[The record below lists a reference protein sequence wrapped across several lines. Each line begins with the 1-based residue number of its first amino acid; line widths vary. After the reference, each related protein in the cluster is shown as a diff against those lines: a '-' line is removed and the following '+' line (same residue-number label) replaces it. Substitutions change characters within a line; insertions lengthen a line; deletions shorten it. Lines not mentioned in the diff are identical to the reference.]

1 MQSITLRKRD
11 FPLLCVFVVFI
22 WITLSPLLHPVGA
35 VDYSDPL
42 SPQTVFK
49 KNSSTYFF
57 PCIPSGVTKE
67 EYANQFLT
75 GDGSGEAY
83 KTVCLDTSFPHDVGH
98 VVKTSDGRNYGSLDP
113 LEPEPLQTLRNFTD
127 TVGTIVG
134 EYTGVAGCVPGSAFK
149 GAVNEGR
156 CYVLSQVNGIAQS
169 IKANYQNSDG
179 TYHKSCLPSGTNTP
193 ATTSRCLSETDPD
206 PTIIDGNEFEKNGT
220 QLDPGGICKTS
231 DLKCYKVAVVRTPTP
246 TYKEKGP
253 YAGQPYQECRSVAGL
268 NVQEIK
274 DMIDQLPG
282 ADDTT
287 ENWWEK
293 FTKPFSLI
301 NIGRNIVKAG
311 LDVIQGTRDNLE
323 VATDVIMQKGIGDA
337 IPVDS
342 ISHTAPLG
350 KGKLFEYFVG
360 CEADN
365 VCANSRDIQLT
376 TDMNIIGDD
385 VCIPNEVFPKYVWNK
400 MITYQAQR
408 TPNQPNLGQAHGIG
422 TVPVAAGTNVSKA
435 LLDGGLADM
444 CFRQIPYASTVEMA
458 YAGSTIASFWETH
471 IEQRL
476 PRTLAGLFPFPALSE
491 FRRLGGVYGWLGSLS
506 EEKELTLY
514 PNSYPGRLLAK
525 FLGILTNL
533 KIKVSCC
540 A

>member
-1 MQSITLRKRD
+1 
-11 FPLLCVFVVFI
+11 
-22 WITLSPLLHPVGA
+22 
-35 VDYSDPL
+35 
-42 SPQTVFK
+42 
-49 KNSSTYFF
+49 
-57 PCIPSGVTKE
+57 
-67 EYANQFLT
+67 
-75 GDGSGEAY
+75 
-83 KTVCLDTSFPHDVGH
+83 
-98 VVKTSDGRNYGSLDP
+98 
-113 LEPEPLQTLRNFTD
+113 
-127 TVGTIVG
+127 
-134 EYTGVAGCVPGSAFK
+134 
-149 GAVNEGR
+149 
-156 CYVLSQVNGIAQS
+156 
-169 IKANYQNSDG
+169 
-179 TYHKSCLPSGTNTP
+179 
-193 ATTSRCLSETDPD
+193 
-206 PTIIDGNEFEKNGT
+206 
-220 QLDPGGICKTS
+220 
-231 DLKCYKVAVVRTPTP
+231 
-246 TYKEKGP
+246 
-253 YAGQPYQECRSVAGL
+253 
-268 NVQEIK
+268 
-274 DMIDQLPG
+274 
-282 ADDTT
+282 
-287 ENWWEK
+287 
-293 FTKPFSLI
+293 
-301 NIGRNIVKAG
+301 VKAG

-342 ISHTAPLG
+342 VSHTAPLG

-525 FLGILTNL
+525 FLGLQTVIPTFYGLIREHFIGGVASQWLIDHCDGGPGSMLSHCVATRDWKANNKTASDVINAIPYTNFEAYAGVPPNSQAKIAEMQRQLGRCLDCARNSEISTALGCVPVDNIGRFITEVFFGILLGIAGSYCVLCVAVGAVRLQTSQGNSTE
-533 KIKVSCC
+533 IEKVRKQIMQCLLGLLLVIFAVLLFKLIGMSLRIPGIN
-540 A
+540 